1 MRWLKKK
8 KKNRLEWK
16 KVSIKC
22 IKVENDIDDLKTT
35 LEAEKRSNNVKAS
48 EWRTDFRISY
58 SSKHV
63 IKYKIVKTVENNGN
77 LSLRK

>member
-1 MRWLKKK
+1 M
-8 KKNRLEWK
+8 
-16 KVSIKC
+16 
-22 IKVENDIDDLKTT
+22 ENDVDDLKTT

-63 IKYKIVKTVENNGN
+63 IKYKIVKTVENNEN
-77 LSLRK
+77 PSLRKQSCLNMKQEEIQQTKIQR